1 MLGSI
6 FLGGIRVRCRMTMV
20 NMKGEI
26 LVGWTKGEASAMET
40 IGSGPE
46 EWVEEVVWFVPVSS
60 GSSGLNSEW

>member
-1 MLGSI
+1 
-6 FLGGIRVRCRMTMV
+6 MTMV